1 MPTLP
6 PGLSP
11 GTIPYTGGGTD
22 TAAVRLAG
30 YAVAMRAAGLE
41 PHTIEGGFRSEA
53 AHEAVRRLL
62 DQSALSAALLVSNNL
77 MMLGALK
84 AVREAGLR
92 MPDDLAIVGIGRS
105 RMGGARRSA
114 ADHDGCAR
122 PWHAARRHGATAP
135 AGLARPR
142 QSSPDHPSHGAQSPG
157 ISYALPSPNP
167 AFNTGLAAG
176 RSRCQGLV
184 RRSAAGPG

>member
-11 GTIPYTGGGTD
+11 GTIPYTGSGTD
-22 TAAVRLAG
+22 TAAERLAG

-62 DQSALSAALLVSNNL
+62 DQSALPAALLVSNNL

-92 MPDDLAIVGIGRS
+92 VPDDLAIVGIGDPEW
-105 RMGGARRSA
+105 A
-114 ADHDGCAR
+114 ALVDPPLTMMAVPVRGMPLDAMELLLSGSC
-122 PWHAARRHGATAP
+122 TAETVL
-135 AGLARPR
+135 AG
-142 QSSPDHPSHGAQSPG
+142 SSILWSSESGHLIRASQPEPG
-157 ISYALPSPNP
+157 FKI
-167 AFNTGLAAG
+167 GLAAG
-176 RSRCQGLV
+176 RSRCQGVV

>member
-41 PHTIEGGFRSEA
+41 PHTIEGGLRSEA

-92 MPDDLAIVGIGRS
+92 MPDDLAIVGIG
-105 RMGGARRSA
+105 
-114 ADHDGCAR
+114 D
-122 PWHAARRHGATAP
+122 PE
-135 AGLARPR
+135 
-142 QSSPDHPSHGAQSPG
+142 
-157 ISYALPSPNP
+157 
-167 AFNTGLAAG
+167 LAALVDPPLTMMAVSVRG
-176 RSRCQGLV
+176 MPLDAMELLLQRVVHSRDSPRRIIHPMELRV
-184 RRSAAGPG
+184 RASHTRFPA